1 MISNIQKIVT
11 SPLIQPVHG
20 VTTCDVGTFQA
31 HTQRIDF
38 LTHHVRTLTRN
49 RIFTVT
55 QVHSS
60 RVHILNSKD
69 TAHQVHSVRADGL
82 VLKKGKKP
90 TCIFV
95 KTADCIPLFL
105 WDSQTSNC
113 TLVHSGWKGTYKNI
127 AKNAVDALIKLGSD
141 PTTLHAFIGPYI
153 HECCYEVKKTRA
165 DLFDPQYVRSEN
177 NALFLNIG
185 TVVLDQL
192 IALGIHKKNI
202 DHSSLCTSCDTRFFS
217 YHRENTHARGT
228 MIAYIVV

>member
-1 MISNIQKIVT
+1 MISNTQKIVT
-11 SPLIQPVHG
+11 SSLIQPVHG
-20 VTTCDVGTFQA
+20 VTTSDVGTFQT

-38 LTHHVRTLTRN
+38 LTHHVHALTRS

-60 RVHILNSKD
+60 RVHILNFKD
-69 TAHQVHSVRADGL
+69 TARQVHGVKADGL
-82 VLKKGKKP
+82 VLKKGKTPK
-90 TCIFV
+90 CIFV

-113 TLVHSGWKGTYKNI
+113 ALVHSGWKGTYKNI
-127 AKNAVDALIKLGSD
+127 AKNAVDALTKLGSD

-165 DLFDPQYVRSEN
+165 DLFDPQYVQSEKSR
-177 NALFLNIG
+177 LFLNIG
-185 TVVLDQL
+185 TAVSDQL
-192 IALGIHKKNI
+192 TTLGIHKKNI
-202 DHSSLCTSCDTRFFS
+202 DHSSLCTSCDKRFFS
-217 YHRENTHARGT
+217 YHRENTHPRGT